1 MSFAASIADALPV
14 LRWFCEVCL
23 IGAFLGCVFTVIECG
38 FVLTFGRPDS
48 GAHSVE
54 PPVTVLKPLHATEPE
69 LEMRLGAF
77 CRQDYAAPIQVL
89 CGAQDQAAGAAAVRA
104 IQCDAPDRTIEL
116 AIDTRNHGVN
126 RKVSNLINMLPHARN
141 DTLVLSDADIVVEP
155 DYLRGVTALLAAPG
169 VGAVTCLYHGI
180 GGDRSWARLSA
191 LAINTQ
197 FLPQAITAIGLRLAK
212 PCCGATIALRR
223 SMLERI
229 GGFAAFADV
238 LADDYAIGAAVRSAG
253 YAVVVAPFLVGHR
266 CFENSLRQFVLHQL
280 RAARTIRSID
290 PIGHAGSILTHP
302 WPLALLA
309 MLSGSAT
316 AALLA
321 IAVLA
326 SRVALCRC
334 VEWRFALPRQ
344 DYWLIPVQDVLAFAV
359 YVASFFG
366 ATVHWQGF
374 DYRVATDGTLIE
386 DKT

>member
-1 MSFAASIADALPV
+1 MSFAASIADTLPV
-14 LRWFCEVCL
+14 LWWFCEVCL
-23 IGAFLGCVFTVIECG
+23 IGASLGCVFTVIECG
-38 FVLTFGRPDS
+38 FVLTFGRQDS
-48 GAHSVE
+48 GARSAE

-69 LEMRLGAF
+69 LETRLGAF

-104 IQCDAPDRTIEL
+104 IHCAAPDRTIEL
-116 AIDTRNHGVN
+116 AVDTRNHGVN
-126 RKVSNLINMLPHARN
+126 RKVSNLINMLAHARH
-141 DTLVLSDADIVVEP
+141 DALVLSDADIVVER
-155 DYLRGVTALLAAPG
+155 DYLRRVTALLAAPG

-180 GGDRSWARLSA
+180 AGGRSWARLSA

-253 YAVVVAPFLVGHR
+253 YAVVVAPFLVGHC

-290 PIGHAGSILTHP
+290 PIGHAGSVLTHP

-359 YVASFFG
+359 YVKSFFG

>member
-1 MSFAASIADALPV
+1 MSFAASIADTLPV

-38 FVLTFGRPDS
+38 FVLTFGRQDV
-48 GAHSVE
+48 GARSVE

-77 CRQDYAAPIQVL
+77 CRQDYDAPVQVL

-104 IQCDAPDRTIEL
+104 IPCDAPDRTIEL
-116 AIDTRNHGVN
+116 AVDARNHGVS

-180 GGDRSWARLSA
+180 AGDRSWARLSA

-266 CFENSLRQFVLHQL
+266 CFENSLHQFVLHQL

-290 PIGHAGSILTHP
+290 PIGHAGSVLTHP

-309 MLSGSAT
+309 MLSGSAA

-359 YVASFFG
+359 YVMSFFG